1 MMDINTLA
9 SKVGGEIVGGRL
21 LAVVDGKK
29 AYLTTIGGGGVP
41 FLNELGL
48 RISNELSHVEAA
60 APTPE
65 PEAPALKRGRRKTA
79 EVVEP
84 EQLELDLDI

>member
-21 LAVVDGKK
+21 VAVVDGKK
-29 AYLTTIGGGGVP
+29 AYLTNVGEGGKP

-48 RISNELSHVEAA
+48 RISNEMSHL
-60 APTPE
+60 
-65 PEAPALKRGRRKTA
+65 EAPAPAPKRGRRKA
-79 EVVEP
+79 EPVESPVVESVDDP
-84 EQLELDLDI
+84 LDIELDV

>member
-9 SKVGGEIVGGRL
+9 SQLGGEVVGGRL
-21 LAVVDGKK
+21 LATVDGKK
-29 AYLTTIGGGGVP
+29 AYLTTIGDDGKP

-48 RISNELSHVEAA
+48 RISNELSHVEAV
-60 APTPE
+60 APAPA
-65 PEAPALKRGRRKTA
+65 PEAPAPKRGRRKTA

-84 EQLELDLDI
+84 EPLELDLDI

>member
-21 LAVVDGKK
+21 VAVVDGKK
-29 AYLTTIGGGGVP
+29 AYLTTIGDGGVP

-48 RISNELSHVEAA
+48 RISNELSHLEV
-60 APTPE
+60 P
-65 PEAPALKRGRRKTA
+65 APAPAPAPKRGRRKA
-79 EVVEP
+79 EAVEAP
-84 EQLELDLDI
+84 AVDDQLEIDLNV